1 MEDLCVRLTDMP
13 DEILLLIL
21 NKLTN
26 IEVLYSLIGINI
38 RLDKIVN
45 DPIFTEHL
53 TLMRRS
59 SNGVINL
66 LDDSIL
72 KRFYSEILP
81 KIHYKIKWFDLEP
94 LCMERILL
102 AADYPNLHGL
112 SLFNIER
119 ETILR
124 LFDGSTSDII
134 NIVCTYVLIMCT
146 NLLCLKF
153 HPYSDIY
160 VDFRERLSFESIEPA
175 RFFSSNLM
183 ELQINVDDFT
193 DCLYLLDG
201 RFPRLCIFYVDV
213 RLFTPPSPAIINKID
228 Y

>member
-1 MEDLCVRLTDMP
+1 
-13 DEILLLIL
+13 
-21 NKLTN
+21 
-26 IEVLYSLIGINI
+26 
-38 RLDKIVN
+38 
-45 DPIFTEHL
+45 
-53 TLMRRS
+53 MRRS

-94 LCMERILL
+94 LCKERILL

-124 LFDGSTSDII
+124 LFDDRIFKNHIKTLIITIAKHEIIGSTSDII
-134 NIVCTYVLIMCT
+134 NIVCTYVLTMCT